1 MKKKLLLIIVMFLF
15 ITNVNA
21 LTFNVNLTNIE
32 DKGNNGTIGSI
43 TNIDIPNKTID
54 AYFQDIGDEVNFELT
69 VTNTGDRAGTLRS
82 ITITP
87 SNDKIE
93 YTTNLPEGGL
103 AINGND
109 FNTVTIKAKV
119 LEGAQ
124 NGTSSSEIKIR
135 YTYDEGSC
143 PEGEILSDDESM
155 CLCPEGTE
163 RNENGICVK
172 PEKETIECKDDEI
185 YNETKKMCEKK
196 VVPTPDGK
204 VTPSNPKTMDNI
216 ILITLLFVVSGLGI
230 YAVMFRRLKTKK
242 SKITAGVITGVTT
255 LTLSFTVLAGV
266 FGLDNLL
273 GAIINP
279 ITKSKEITI
288 TVNEEIDLI
297 ETWDGNCDLDV
308 AELTPSNIFD
318 GGSGTESDPYQV
330 KTAEQ
335 LSCFAKSVNNGT
347 TYEGQYIKQTK
358 NIKLNDHLIDQVIA
372 GDLSNAHVWISAG
385 DYRLDPA
392 PYFAGTYDGD
402 NKIISGLYITDNSI
416 YSEPNSSGNYK
427 GMFGYAINA
436 TFKNMELSDV
446 YMINTTGNYGNTGA
460 LLGYGF
466 KSLNLDNI
474 KTYGAG
480 RLKNNS
486 AGIVAYFNG
495 NNEGG
500 VSINRVEN
508 NIDLYFE
515 EQGSGII
522 HYVERI
528 PSSSTP
534 NLVIKNTKNNGNLNY
549 ASNVSSMNGGILGR
563 LYAPANVLVANSA
576 NTGDFIFDDRTGSM
590 FGGIGGSWD
599 VEKVTMENSY
609 NTGDFY
615 NTGSTFNSGG
625 LMGGLLG
632 IVYGQELTGNN
643 LYNSGNIDFKDER
656 VNFNGMD
663 HYSNNGI
670 NAHDSLGGIFGY
682 VSSNR
687 LTLTNSY
694 NTGHFSL
701 YGIYVGGLIGKA
713 ARSADNLIENCYNV
727 GDITST
733 SFTGG
738 LVGYYKGTLTKSYN
752 TGDLTIFAGFDSGG
766 LIAQGER
773 STSTFVNNSY
783 NAGDIVVTTFGKQ
796 NQIGGICGFS
806 CSIENSYNRGNM
818 DFKHQPWSVGG
829 IIGANAGDIK
839 NVYNSGDILVENIV
853 QEARSYPSTMYVSG
867 INGSSSYGT
876 GSGDQNAYNLGNI
889 TASYN
894 GVNNIPFGISG
905 VTYANATNSVNAGNI
920 TVTINQ
926 PYTESRS
933 FYIAGISL
941 WSKVTNSFNAGT
953 ITLDDSPLGHSMY
966 DEEFTNAYGDTYK
979 HSIYLG
985 EINSMRTS
993 GSSNNKFNT
1002 DPAKLPYYCPN
1013 NSWTTCTQE
1022 DYDTAGVYTNE
1033 DTPDILSIINGDN
1046 AFNTELD
1053 EEGLPTLRVFNE

>member
-1 MKKKLLLIIVMFLF
+1 MKKKILLFLLMFMF
-15 ITNVNA
+15 MTNVSA
-21 LTFNVNLTNIE
+21 LTFNVNIENIE
-32 DKGNNGTIGSI
+32 NAGNNGTIGRI
-43 TNIDIPNKTID
+43 TNIDLDNKTVD
-54 AYFQDIGDEVNFELT
+54 AYFQDIGDEVNFSIT
-69 VTNTGDRAGTLRS
+69 ITNSGDRAGTLRE
-82 ITITP
+82 IAFEP
-87 SNDKIE
+87 GNDKIE
-93 YTTNLPEGGL
+93 YSSDLPSGGL
-103 AINGND
+103 AINGHD
-109 FNTVTIKAKV
+109 FNMVTIKAKV
-119 LEGAQ
+119 KEGAQ
-124 NGTSSSEIKIR
+124 NGKTTSEVKIK

-143 PEGEILSDDESM
+143 PDGEILSEDESM
-155 CLCPEGTE
+155 CLCPEGME
-163 RNENGICVK
+163 RNEAGICVK
-172 PEKETIECKDDEI
+172 PEKPVECAEDEI
-185 YNETKKMCEKK
+185 YNTEKKICEKK
-196 VVPTPDGK
+196 VIPVDPDKPTPK
-204 VTPSNPKTMDNI
+204 PIPSNPKTLDNI
-216 ILITLLFVVSGLGI
+216 ILITLLFFVSGLGI
-230 YAVMFRRLKTKK
+230 YAVLFKKLKTKK
-242 SKITAGVITGVTT
+242 SKIVGATITGVAT
-255 LTLSFTVLAGV
+255 LSLSFTVLAGV

-273 GAIINP
+273 SAIVNP
-279 ITKSKEITI
+279 ITKSKELVI

-358 NIKLNDHLIDQVIA
+358 NIKLNDHLLDQVIA

-402 NKIISGLYITDNSI
+402 DKIISGLYITDDSVSQHQ
-416 YSEPNSSGNYK
+416 YGNYK
-427 GMFGYAINA
+427 GLFGYAVNA

-446 YMINTTGNYGNTGA
+446 YMINTTGNYGYTGA
-460 LLGYGF
+460 LLGYGY
-466 KSLNLDNI
+466 KNLTLDNI

-480 RLKNNS
+480 NLKGYS
-486 AGIVAYFNG
+486 AGIVSYFNG
-495 NNEGG
+495 NREGG
-500 VSINRVEN
+500 FTLNRVEN
-508 NIDLYFE
+508 NIDLYFSE
-515 EQGSGII
+515 SGSGII
-522 HYVERI
+522 YYAEGI

-534 NLVIKNTKNNGNLNY
+534 NLVIKNTKNNGNFY
-549 ASNVSSMNGGILGR
+549 YTSGTSSLFGGILGY
-563 LYAPANVLVANSA
+563 LYGSPNVLVANSG
-576 NTGDFIFDDRTGSM
+576 NTGNFTFDENIGSQ
-590 FGGIGGSWD
+590 FGGIGGAWNSS
-599 VEKVTMENSY
+599 KITLENCY
-609 NTGDFY
+609 NTGNFT
-615 NTGSTFNSGG
+615 NTGATFRGG
-625 LMGGLLG
+625 IMGGLIG
-632 IVYGQELTGNN
+632 MTYGSELTGNN

-656 VNFNGMD
+656 INFEGMD
-663 HYSNNGI
+663 HYDNNGI
-670 NAHDSLGGIFGY
+670 NPQDTVGGIFGY
-682 VSSNR
+682 VSSDR

-713 ARSADNLIENCYNV
+713 ARSADNLIENCYNT

-783 NAGDIVVTTFGKQ
+783 NTGDILVTTFGKQ

-839 NVYNSGDILVENIV
+839 NVYNSGDILVEDIV

-905 VTYANATNSVNAGNI
+905 VSYANTSNSVNAGNI
-920 TVTINQ
+920 TLTINQ

-953 ITLDDSPLGHSMY
+953 ITLDDSPLGHSIY
-966 DEEFTNAYGDTYK
+966 DEEFTNTYGDTYK
-979 HSIYLG
+979 HNIYVG
-985 EINSMRTS
+985 EINSHKVNGTT
-993 GSSNNKFNT
+993 NNKYNT

-1022 DYDTAGVYTNE
+1022 DYDTAGVYTTE
-1033 DTPDILSIINGDN
+1033 ETPSILSIINGDN